1 MTDIKELKISLM
13 EKRGEIDPSTGK
25 SDYIMKTSATF
36 KFNEYVEKT
45 YPEAD
50 EEDREQ
56 ILKEASQLI
65 YQDLL
70 EKTNDKFDSVG
81 VWIDVENQIFENSI
95 DIAVMEGVKQYGEAG
110 IVPIY
115 ELLKMSLPENG

>member
-1 MTDIKELKISLM
+1 MTNINEIKISLM
-13 EKRGEIDPSTGK
+13 ESQGAMDPSTGK

-50 EEDREQ
+50 EEDREE
-56 ILKEASQLI
+56 ILKQISALVF
-65 YQDLL
+65 QDIVL
-70 EKTNDKFDSVG
+70 KTKDKFDSVG
-81 VWIDVENQIFENSI
+81 IWVTVGDQVFDNSI
-95 DIAVMEGVKQYGEAG
+95 DSAVLSGIKEHGEKD

-115 ELLKMSLPENG
+115 EFIKMTLSDSE